1 MSMSRKGRILF
12 VVGSL
17 AVGGAE
23 SQLVML
29 AERLKMRGWSII
41 VFPLIRSGPLL
52 KQLEQAG
59 IHVSDG
65 GYNPDSPTR
74 MRMFINLCACQARL
88 IGCLLRARPDVVHG
102 FLPLANFMTALAG
115 RIACVP
121 RIITSKRALGR
132 HQDRTPI
139 MKWLDWTANA
149 LSHRITAN
157 SQAVARDTEARD
169 GYDLSRIVVI
179 PNGLDF
185 SRFGSADRCRDETR
199 NKLWLSKSDVAIAMV
214 ANLIPYKGH
223 KELIEAFSRVGD
235 DKSRLRLFLIGRDE
249 GMAQDLMDT
258 ARRLGV
264 ANRMDL
270 MGQRSDVSS
279 LLSAMDIGVLA
290 SHEEGFSNAL
300 LEKLAAGLPVV
311 ATDVGGNPEAL
322 EGMPDCVLVKPQD
335 AEDLSR
341 GLASLINR
349 LAATVAGRET
359 RQLLVRER
367 YSVDAMVDAYERLY
381 EDGRKRAVE

>member
-1 MSMSRKGRILF
+1 MLRRGCILF

-41 VFPLIRSGPLL
+41 VFPLVRSGPLL
-52 KQLEQAG
+52 RQLEQAG

-65 GYNPDSPTR
+65 GYNPGSATR
-74 MRMFINLCACQARL
+74 IGMFINLCVCQARL
-88 IGCLLRARPDVVHG
+88 VWCLLRARPDVVHG
-102 FLPLANFMTALAG
+102 FLPLSNFMTALAG

-132 HQDRTPI
+132 HQDRSPI

-185 SRFGSADRCRDETR
+185 SRFDGTDHCRDETR
-199 NKLWLSKSDVAIAMV
+199 NKLRLSKSDVAIAMV

-223 KELIEAFSRVGD
+223 HELIEAFSRIGD
-235 DKSRLRLFLIGRDE
+235 DKSRARLFLIGRDQ
-249 GMAQDLMDT
+249 GMAQDLMDS

-264 ANRMDL
+264 ANRIDL
-270 MGQRSDVSS
+270 MGQRSDVPL

-322 EGMPDCVLVKPQD
+322 EGMPDCLLIKPED

-349 LAATVAGRET
+349 LAATAAGRET
-359 RQLLVRER
+359 RQRLVRER

-381 EDGRKRAVE
+381 EEGRKRAVE

>member
-1 MSMSRKGRILF
+1 
-12 VVGSL
+12 
-17 AVGGAE
+17 
-23 SQLVML
+23 
-29 AERLKMRGWSII
+29 
-41 VFPLIRSGPLL
+41 
-52 KQLEQAG
+52 
-59 IHVSDG
+59 
-65 GYNPDSPTR
+65 
-74 MRMFINLCACQARL
+74 
-88 IGCLLRARPDVVHG
+88 
-102 FLPLANFMTALAG
+102 
-115 RIACVP
+115 
-121 RIITSKRALGR
+121 
-132 HQDRTPI
+132 

-185 SRFGSADRCRDETR
+185 SRFDSVDRCRDETR
-199 NKLWLSKSDVAIAMV
+199 NKLRLSKSDVAIAMV

-223 KELIEAFSRVGD
+223 QELIEAFSRVGD

-249 GMAQDLMDT
+249 GMARDLMDT

-264 ANRMDL
+264 ADRIAL
-270 MGQRSDVSS
+270 MGQRSDVSL

-322 EGMPDCVLVKPQD
+322 EGMPDCVLIKPED
-335 AEDLSR
+335 ADDLSR

-349 LAATVAGRET
+349 FAATAAGRET
-359 RQLLVRER
+359 RQRLVRER

>member
-1 MSMSRKGRILF
+1 MTMLRRGRILF

-29 AERLKMRGWSII
+29 AERLKMRGWSIV
-41 VFPLIRSGPLL
+41 VFPLLRSGPLL

-65 GYNPDSPTR
+65 GYNPASPTKIG
-74 MRMFINLCACQARL
+74 MFINLCKSQARL
-88 IGCLLRARPDVVHG
+88 IWCLLRARPDVVHG
-102 FLPLANFMTALAG
+102 FLPLTNFMSAVAG
-115 RIACVP
+115 RIACIP
-121 RIITSKRALGR
+121 KIITSKRALGR
-132 HQDRTPI
+132 HQDHSPI
-139 MKWLDWTANA
+139 FKWLDWTANA
-149 LSHRITAN
+149 LSHKITAN
-157 SQAVARDTEARD
+157 SQAVARDTQARD

-185 SRFGSADRCRDETR
+185 SRFDGVAHCRDEMR
-199 NKLWLSKSDVAIAMV
+199 NKLGLSKSEVAIATV

-223 KELIEAFSRVGD
+223 QELIEAFSRVGH
-235 DKSRLRLFLIGRDE
+235 DKSRLRLFLIGRDQ
-249 GMAQDLMDT
+249 GMAQDLMDS

-264 ANRMDL
+264 ANRIDL
-270 MGQRSDVSS
+270 LGQRSDVSL

-300 LEKLAAGLPVV
+300 LEKLATGLPVV

-322 EGMPDCVLVKPQD
+322 EGMPDCILIKPED

-341 GLASLINR
+341 GLASLISR
-349 LAATVAGRET
+349 LAATAAGRET
-359 RQLLVRER
+359 RQRLVRER

>member
-1 MSMSRKGRILF
+1 MLRRGRVLF

-23 SQLVML
+23 GQLLML
-29 AERLKMRGWSII
+29 AERLKMRGWSVV
-41 VFPLIRSGPLL
+41 VFALDRSGALL
-52 KQLEQAG
+52 KQFEQAG
-59 IHVSDG
+59 IHVSNG
-65 GYNPDSPTR
+65 GYNSNGAIRQFTS
-74 MRMFINLCACQARL
+74 LCRCQARL
-88 IGCLLRARPDVVHG
+88 IWCLLRVRPDVVHG
-102 FLPLANFMTALAG
+102 FLPLANFMAALAG

-132 HQDRTPI
+132 HQDHFPI
-139 MKWLDWTANA
+139 VKWVDWTANA

-157 SQAVARDTEARD
+157 SQAVARDTQARD

-185 SRFGSADRCRDETR
+185 SRFDSADRCRDEMR
-199 NKLWLSKSDVAIAMV
+199 SKLGLSKSEVAIAIV

-223 KELIEAFSRVGD
+223 QELIEAFSRVGD
-235 DKSRLRLFLIGRDE
+235 DKSRLRLFLIGRDQ
-249 GMAQDLMDT
+249 GMAQDLMDA

-264 ANRMDL
+264 ANRIDL
-270 MGQRSDVSS
+270 MGQRSDVPS
-279 LLSAMDIGVLA
+279 LLSAMDIAVLA

-322 EGMPDCVLVKPQD
+322 EGMPDCVLVKPED
-335 AEDLSR
+335 PEDLSR
-341 GLASLINR
+341 GLASLIHR
-349 LAATVAGRET
+349 LAAAAAGRET
-359 RQLLVRER
+359 RRRLVRER

-381 EDGRKRAVE
+381 EDGRKRAIE